1 MKSLLISLFLFLS
14 NILFANFQDNEGP
27 INYSRTGDYFPYVIL
42 TDQDSL
48 KYPITYEIELYV
60 NDLYDLDITNNFF
73 TAEIVA
79 GVYSDYDSIY
89 KTINGDI
96 FPLYPYD
103 FISLETKDALSGYVD
118 SWYYWGYDDDIK
130 YQNFAYE
137 LNYKNIFNH
146 KWNLREYPF
155 DEQYLKIKFITS
167 RDTSLVRIIESES
180 FPPSFNGLMDNFKDG
195 YKILDISSE
204 TTYFETP
211 YEAEFSPGEIRKE
224 IGTKVTFNILIDRSG
239 SYLFT
244 KLFGGSFFAFI
255 ISWLT
260 FFIPRK
266 EFDSRIA
273 LNIGAIFGAIGNR
286 YFVDAS
292 LASIQ
297 VMTKSDVI
305 NYICIILLI
314 LNITLI
320 IVQRNNKITWSYLE
334 KSFNA
339 LVFSAV
345 VFITLIVA
353 VILW

>member
-224 IGTKVTFNILIDRSG
+224 IGPKVTFNILID
-239 SYLFT
+239 
-244 KLFGGSFFAFI
+244 
-255 ISWLT
+255 
-260 FFIPRK
+260 
-266 EFDSRIA
+266 
-273 LNIGAIFGAIGNR
+273 
-286 YFVDAS
+286 
-292 LASIQ
+292 
-297 VMTKSDVI
+297 
-305 NYICIILLI
+305 
-314 LNITLI
+314 
-320 IVQRNNKITWSYLE
+320 
-334 KSFNA
+334 
-339 LVFSAV
+339 
-345 VFITLIVA
+345 
-353 VILW
+353 

>member
-146 KWNLREYPF
+146 KWNLRE
-155 DEQYLKIKFITS
+155 
-167 RDTSLVRIIESES
+167 
-180 FPPSFNGLMDNFKDG
+180 
-195 YKILDISSE
+195 
-204 TTYFETP
+204 
-211 YEAEFSPGEIRKE
+211 
-224 IGTKVTFNILIDRSG
+224 
-239 SYLFT
+239 
-244 KLFGGSFFAFI
+244 
-255 ISWLT
+255 
-260 FFIPRK
+260 
-266 EFDSRIA
+266 
-273 LNIGAIFGAIGNR
+273 
-286 YFVDAS
+286 
-292 LASIQ
+292 
-297 VMTKSDVI
+297 
-305 NYICIILLI
+305 
-314 LNITLI
+314 
-320 IVQRNNKITWSYLE
+320 
-334 KSFNA
+334 
-339 LVFSAV
+339 
-345 VFITLIVA
+345 
-353 VILW
+353 

>member
-1 MKSLLISLFLFLS
+1 MKSLLISFFIFLS
-14 NILFANFQDNEGP
+14 NIVFANFQDSDDT
-27 INYSRTGDYFPYVIL
+27 IDYSRTGDYFPYVVL
-42 TDQDSL
+42 TEEDSL

-89 KTINGDI
+89 KTVNGDI

-103 FISLETKDALSGYVD
+103 FISLETKDALSDYVD

-137 LNYKNIFNH
+137 LNYKNVFNH

-155 DEQYLKIKFITS
+155 DEQFLKIKFITS
-167 RDTSLVRIIESES
+167 RDTSLVRIKESES

-195 YKILDISSE
+195 YKILDITSE

-239 SYLFT
+239 TYLFT

-334 KSFNA
+334 KSSNA
-339 LVFSAV
+339 LVFSAA
-345 VFITLIVA
+345 VFIALVTA

>member
-1 MKSLLISLFLFLS
+1 MKSLVISFFIFLS
-14 NILFANFQDNEGP
+14 NILFANVQDSEDP
-27 INYSRTGDYFPYVIL
+27 IDYSRTGDYFPYVVL
-42 TDQDSL
+42 TEEDSL
-48 KYPITYEIELYV
+48 IYPITYEIELYV
-60 NDLYDLDITNNFF
+60 NDLYDLDITNNYF

-89 KTINGDI
+89 QTVNGDV

-103 FISLETKDALSGYVD
+103 FISLETKDALSDYVD

-137 LNYKNIFNH
+137 LNYKNVFNH

-155 DEQYLKIKFITS
+155 DEQFLKIKFITS
-167 RDTSLVRIIESES
+167 RDTSLVRIKESES

-195 YKILDISSE
+195 YKILDITSE

-320 IVQRNNKITWSYLE
+320 IIQRNNKITWHYLE
-334 KSFNA
+334 KSYNA
-339 LVFSAV
+339 LVFSAA
-345 VFITLIVA
+345 VFITLIMA
-353 VILW
+353 VIFW

>member
-1 MKSLLISLFLFLS
+1 MKSLVISFFIFLS
-14 NILFANFQDNEGP
+14 NIVFANFQDSDDS
-27 INYSRTGDYFPYVIL
+27 IDYSRTGDYFPYVVL
-42 TDQDSL
+42 TEEDSL

-89 KTINGDI
+89 KTVNGDI

-137 LNYKNIFNH
+137 LNYKNVFNH

-155 DEQYLKIKFITS
+155 DEQFLKIKFITS
-167 RDTSLVRIIESES
+167 RDTSLVRIKESES

-195 YKILDISSE
+195 YKILDITSE

-297 VMTKSDVI
+297 VMTKSDII

-334 KSFNA
+334 KSSNA
-339 LVFSAV
+339 LVFSAA
-345 VFITLIVA
+345 VFIALVTA

>member
-1 MKSLLISLFLFLS
+1 MKSLVISFFIFLS
-14 NILFANFQDNEGP
+14 NILFANVQDSEDP
-27 INYSRTGDYFPYVIL
+27 IDYSRTGDYFPYVVL
-42 TDQDSL
+42 TEEDSL
-48 KYPITYEIELYV
+48 IYPITYEIELYV
-60 NDLYDLDITNNFF
+60 NDLYDLDITNNYF

-89 KTINGDI
+89 QTVNGDV

-103 FISLETKDALSGYVD
+103 FISLETKDALSGYFD

-137 LNYKNIFNH
+137 LNYKNVFNH

-167 RDTSLVRIIESES
+167 RDTSLVRIKESES
-180 FPPSFNGLMDNFKDG
+180 FPPSFNELMDNFKDG
-195 YKILDISSE
+195 YKILDITSE

-297 VMTKSDVI
+297 VMTKSDII

-334 KSFNA
+334 KSSNA
-339 LVFSAV
+339 LVFSAA
-345 VFITLIVA
+345 VFIALVTA

>member
-1 MKSLLISLFLFLS
+1 MKSLLISFFIFLS
-14 NILFANFQDNEGP
+14 NIVFANFQDSDDP
-27 INYSRTGDYFPYVIL
+27 IDYSRTGDYFPYVVL
-42 TDQDSL
+42 TEEDSL

-89 KTINGDI
+89 KTVNGDI

-137 LNYKNIFNH
+137 LNYKNVFNH

-167 RDTSLVRIIESES
+167 RDTSLVRIKESES
-180 FPPSFNGLMDNFKDG
+180 FPPSFNELMDNFKDG
-195 YKILDISSE
+195 YKILDITSE

-297 VMTKSDVI
+297 VMTKSDII

-334 KSFNA
+334 KSSNA
-339 LVFSAV
+339 LVFSAG
-345 VFITLIVA
+345 VFIALVIA

>member
-1 MKSLLISLFLFLS
+1 MKSLVISFFIFLS
-14 NILFANFQDNEGP
+14 NILFANVQDSEDP
-27 INYSRTGDYFPYVIL
+27 IDYSRTGDYFPYVVL
-42 TDQDSL
+42 TEEDSL
-48 KYPITYEIELYV
+48 IYPITYEIELYV
-60 NDLYDLDITNNFF
+60 NDLYDLDITNNYF

-89 KTINGDI
+89 QTVNGDV

-103 FISLETKDALSGYVD
+103 FISLETKDALSDYVD

-137 LNYKNIFNH
+137 LNYKNVFNH

-155 DEQYLKIKFITS
+155 DEQFLKIKFITS
-167 RDTSLVRIIESES
+167 RDTSLVRIKESES

-195 YKILDISSE
+195 YKILDITSE

-320 IVQRNNKITWSYLE
+320 IVQRNNKITWHYLE
-334 KSFNA
+334 KSYNA
-339 LVFSAV
+339 LVFSAA
-345 VFITLIVA
+345 VFITLIMA
-353 VILW
+353 VIFW